1 MKMPH
6 LPPAVPHLVLALVGF
21 VCIVVMVLIAGIRG
35 APSDFNYVR
44 SSRSVKTIMQGS
56 FMVCRLGHW
65 AMRWR
70 SSGITMSAP

>member
-1 MKMPH
+1 MKMLH
-6 LPPAVPHLVLALVGF
+6 LPPAVPHLVLALV
-21 VCIVVMVLIAGIRG
+21 CIVVMVLIAGIRR
-35 APSDFNYVR
+35 APPDFNYVR
-44 SSRSVKTIMQGS
+44 SSRSVKTIMPGS

>member
-6 LPPAVPHLVLALVGF
+6 LPPAVPHLVLALV
-21 VCIVVMVLIAGIRG
+21 CIVVMVLIAGIRG
-35 APSDFNYVR
+35 APPGFNYVR
-44 SSRSVKTIMQGS
+44 SSQSVKTIMQGS